1 MANKQIC
8 SVDVVEEITQD
19 DMVYVNTGNNIR
31 QVKVKNT
38 SWWKQLIDHVS
49 AKNNPHSVTKSHIG
63 LGNVEN
69 VSTNNQTPTYTKATS
84 LTTLSSG
91 EKLTLA
97 FGKIAYAIDIL
108 INRSVYSEQEKLVG
122 KWLDGKPIYQKTIIF
137 QPEINVENPVI
148 DTSALN
154 VDKIIK
160 IEGSMLT
167 DGGNSYIS
175 IPAYYNNN
183 NTAYNS
189 VYYNVSS
196 KQVNLRLGA
205 QYYRYSNNVAYITLQ
220 YTKTTN

>member
-69 VSTNNQTPTYTKATS
+69 VSTNDQTPTYTKATS

-122 KWLDGKPIYQKTIIF
+122 KWLDGKPIYQKTIIV
-137 QPEINVENPVI
+137 QPEINVTDAII
-148 DTSALN
+148 DISALN

-175 IPAYYNNN
+175 IPAYYSNA
-183 NTAYNS
+183 AYNS
-189 VYYNVSS
+189 VYYNVSA
-196 KQVNLRLGA
+196 KQVHLRLGP
-205 QYYRYSNNVAYITLQ
+205 QYYNYSTNVAYITLQ
-220 YTKTTN
+220 YTKTTD

>member
-1 MANKQIC
+1 MSNKQIC

-69 VSTNNQTPTYTKATS
+69 VSTNDQTPTYTKATS
-84 LTTLSSG
+84 LTALSSG

-122 KWLDGKPIYQKTIIF
+122 KWLDGKPIYQKTIIA
-137 QPEINVENPVI
+137 QPEINVQDNVI
-148 DTSALN
+148 DISALN
-154 VDKIIK
+154 VDKMIK
-160 IEGSMLT
+160 MEGSMFT
-167 DGGNSYIS
+167 DGRTSYVS
-175 IPAYYNNN
+175 IPAYYSSGENDSVW
-183 NTAYNS
+183 YNIDG
-189 VYYNVSS
+189 
-196 KQVNLRLGA
+196 KKITLRLGS
-205 QYYRYSNNVAYITLQ
+205 QYYNYSTNVAYITLQ
-220 YTKTTN
+220 YTKTTD